1 MVVKKALR
9 LINSLTSW
17 VPNLAPNSP
26 NTLRLLNSKG
36 DVFTS
41 GNLIKNS
48 VRDELSIGLGIRA
61 AFCAADEHLL
71 DVFLFIN
78 NSKR

>member
-1 MVVKKALR
+1 MKKALR

-61 AFCAADEHLL
+61 ALPVTNGRSTGHF
-71 DVFLFIN
+71 FLC
-78 NSKR
+78 